1 MNKVLLMF
9 FATMMFLFSACGSK
23 EKDMEK
29 LRAENPNTH
38 VVEVVDHTNASN
50 YTYIKVKE
58 KDNEYWIAVP
68 QMAVENGDILFY
80 TKSME
85 MKNFHSETLN
95 KTFDSVLFV
104 DDISKAPHSAN
115 GKMMHPNVQSAKEN
129 VKVEPLKD
137 GYTIAK
143 LYNEKESLAGKK
155 IKVKGKVVKYNAG
168 IMDRNWIH
176 IQDGTGGK
184 NGYDL
189 LVTSTDPARVGQTI
203 IAEGTVAVDKDF
215 GAGYKYSV
223 LLENAGVEVT
233 SNPNPHKN

>member
-1 MNKVLLMF
+1 MNKILMMF
-9 FATMMFLFSACGSK
+9 FAVMMFLFTSCGSK
-23 EKDMEK
+23 DKDMEK
-29 LRAENPNTH
+29 LRADNPNTH

-68 QMAVENGDILFY
+68 QMTVENGDILFY

-95 KTFDSVLFV
+95 KTFDLVLFV
-104 DDISKAPHSAN
+104 DDISKTPHSAN
-115 GKMMHPNVQSAKEN
+115 GNMSHPNVQSAKEN

-137 GYTIAK
+137 GYTVAK
-143 LYNEKESLAGKK
+143 VFDERGSLAGKK
-155 IKVKGKVVKYNAG
+155 VKVRGEVVKYNAG

-176 IQDGTGGK
+176 IQDGTAGK
-184 NGYDL
+184 DGYDL
-189 LVTSTDPARVGQTI
+189 LVTSTNPAQVGQTI

-223 LLENAGVEVT
+223 LLENADVKVS
-233 SNPNPHKN
+233 SNPIPQKN